1 MGAGLQ
7 PLSFLY
13 PGPAGLAVCGHSLLP
28 VVPGNEIKEKIGIKE
43 RICEDK
49 EILCA
54 LSPKQNW
61 QLVMVGRV

>member
-43 RICEDK
+43 GYVRTK
-49 EILCA
+49 KFYVLLV
-54 LSPKQNW
+54 LSKTGSW
-61 QLVMVGRV
+61 